1 MSDVASNLLF
11 AAISFYL
18 LKFYT
23 DIAGLSALVAGN
35 ILLVARSID
44 ALDAPLWGIV
54 FERVKSRWG
63 KSRPWFLWLCI
74 PFAVTAVLTF
84 STPDLSMS
92 NKVLYA
98 GVTYCICSIIFTG
111 INTPVTAILSALTR
125 DPRQRLVLTSFR
137 MLGSKA
143 GVLIVNALFLPC
155 IAYFGSGNDKRGIF
169 IAIIV
174 YACGSVAL
182 FLTAF
187 ATLEERVTEAAT
199 PHQTTKNSFSAIVG
213 NWPWIIIV
221 SSSLLFWVAFISRIS
236 IVPYYFQYVWGRT
249 ELIPIANSLDIVS
262 LVSIILIPWFCSR
275 TSKTTVWACGL
286 AGSVLAQFVIYVGVV
301 SHSLPVVFVGW
312 IIGILTG
319 ALAMIMPFSLL
330 ADSVDFG
337 EWKSGI
343 RAAGLLSALGSAFCV
358 KAGSGLGGAIT
369 AWILSATGYRAN
381 EVQSINA
388 IAGINFSFVWVPALF
403 YFLALIPVM
412 FYRRFETMEPQIVTD
427 LENRRAQNSLPP
439 TYW

>member
-35 ILLVARSID
+35 ILLIARCID

-54 FERVKSRWG
+54 FERVRSRWG
-63 KSRPWFLWLCI
+63 QSRPWFLWLCI
-74 PFAVTAVLTF
+74 PFAVAAVLTF

-155 IAYFGSGNDKRGIF
+155 IAYFGRGNDKRGVF
-169 IAIIV
+169 IAISV
-174 YACGSVAL
+174 YACGSVVL

-187 ATLEERVTEAAT
+187 ATLKERVTEAAT
-199 PHQTTKNSFSAIVG
+199 AHQTTKNSFSAIVG
-213 NWPWIIIV
+213 NWPWLIIV
-221 SSSLLFWVAFISRIS
+221 SSSLLFWVAFIARIS
-236 IVPYYFQYVWGRT
+236 VVPFYFQYVWGRT

-262 LVSIILIPWFCSR
+262 LLSIVLIPWFCSR
-275 TSKTTVWACGL
+275 TSKATVWAGGL
-286 AGSVLAQFVIYVGVV
+286 AGAVLAQFVIYVGLA
-301 SHSLPVVFVGW
+301 SQSLAVVFVGW

-319 ALAMIMPFSLL
+319 AVAMIMPFSLL

-358 KAGSGLGGAIT
+358 KAGSGLGGAIP

-381 EVQSINA
+381 EVQSVTA
-388 IAGINFSFVWVPALF
+388 IAGINFSFIWVPALF
-403 YFLALIPVM
+403 YLLALIPVM
-412 FYRRFETMEPQIVTD
+412 FYRRFEAMEPQIVTD
-427 LENRRAQNSLPP
+427 LENRRAHDALAQ
-439 TYW
+439 T